1 MSDAKIVGGRFNLE
15 EVKIEGRVTIR
26 QGDEILVNNARNH
39 FVDVGLKS
47 IISII
52 IFSNIYSAYN
62 VKYYLPSNSWNIYL
76 GSDTTTRTV
85 TTMTELMAPIGTAPG
100 TPPNSKSITSI
111 HDGTPNGDW
120 YAIWQATWNPGTVSG
135 TVGEAALYMKNSDK
149 NTFQWG
155 VTGSSYNPSVTMTSR
170 VSSADGD
177 FSSFIINTAL
187 PLTVDWK
194 IRWYFS

>member
-15 EVKIEGRVTIR
+15 EVKIEGRVIIR
-26 QGDEILVNNARNH
+26 QGDKILVNNARNH
-39 FVDVGLKS
+39 FVDSGLKS
-47 IISII
+47 IISVI
-52 IFSNIYSAYN
+52 IFNRIIGGNSY
-62 VKYYLPSNSWNIYL
+62 YYLPSNNWNIYL
-76 GSDTTTRTV
+76 GSDTTTHTV
-85 TTMTELMAPIGTAPG
+85 TTMTELMAPIGTSPG

-111 HDGTPNGDW
+111 HDGTPDGDW

>member
-26 QGDEILVNNARNH
+26 QGDKILVNNTRNH
-39 FVDVGLKS
+39 FVDAGLKS

-52 IFSNIYSAYN
+52 ISGNMYSNTGGKYN
-62 VKYYLPSNSWNIYL
+62 LPSNSWNIYL
-76 GSDTTTRTV
+76 GSNTTTPTV
-85 TTMTELMAPIGTAPG
+85 TTMTELMAPIGAAPG

-155 VTGSSYNPSVTMTSR
+155 TGYSYDPPVTMTSR

>member
-1 MSDAKIVGGRFNLE
+1 MSDAKIVGGRLNLE

-39 FVDVGLKS
+39 FVDAGLKS

-52 IFSNIYSAYN
+52 MFNKIYNNSS

-76 GSDTTTRTV
+76 GSNTTTPTV
-85 TTMTELMAPIGTAPG
+85 TTMTELMAPIGAAPG

-111 HDGTPNGDW
+111 HDGTPDGDW

-149 NTFQWG
+149 STFQWEP
-155 VTGSSYNPSVTMTSR
+155 TYSYDPPVTMTSR